1 MKENTRFFS
10 KTKHI
15 LWNRTLRKRV
25 KKTGELKHEINEHER
40 AKQATLESETRYKG
54 IVESSK
60 NGVAVFKAVNEG
72 EDFTLN
78 FVVVSA
84 NLIKW
89 ADFDIRILMMLIS
102 LR

>member
-1 MKENTRFFS
+1 
-10 KTKHI
+10 
-15 LWNRTLRKRV
+15 
-25 KKTGELKHEINEHER
+25 LKHEINEHER

-78 FVVVSA
+78 FEHSNFDVVSA

-89 ADFDIRILMMLIS
+89 AGFDIRILMMLIS